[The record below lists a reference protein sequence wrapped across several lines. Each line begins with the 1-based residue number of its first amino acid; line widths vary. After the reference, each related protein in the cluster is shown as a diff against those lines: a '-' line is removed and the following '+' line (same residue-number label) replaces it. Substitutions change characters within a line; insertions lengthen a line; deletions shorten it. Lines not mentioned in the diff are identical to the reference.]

1 MKIYGKIGA
10 VLTAAAMVVSMSIAQ
25 VGAVVGSK
33 PHSDLY
39 SFRMTENGTLAL
51 TNCSGKAAIP
61 ERYPDD
67 MEYFVDDPYL
77 PGGTTPDYSGIAVTA
92 IDDWA
97 FANNKFIETA
107 DVPGTIRSVGKGA
120 FYNCVNLKSATLP
133 AGVTELAANTFEK
146 CLYLENVRLGN
157 QLKTIGDEA
166 FYDCRR
172 LKSLDIPQTVTAIG
186 DEAFTNCRSMT
197 TLVIPEG
204 VQKIGSEDIV
214 GFGMFENCKALEEIT
229 IPETV
234 GYIQPNAFEGCKN
247 VMLLGENDS
256 YSQQYAISHQ
266 LPFKAIVVPDN
277 LVGDVNSDEK
287 VDVTDASEA
296 QLAVAELTTLTAR
309 QAKAADVNHDG
320 VVDVIDVTLIQLY
333 AAEMIDSF

>member
-1 MKIYGKIGA
+1 M
-10 VLTAAAMVVSMSIAQ
+10 
-25 VGAVVGSK
+25 
-33 PHSDLY
+33 
-39 SFRMTENGTLAL
+39 
-51 TNCSGKAAIP
+51 
-61 ERYPDD
+61 
-67 MEYFVDDPYL
+67 
-77 PGGTTPDYSGIAVTA
+77 
-92 IDDWA
+92 
-97 FANNKFIETA
+97 
-107 DVPGTIRSVGKGA
+107 
-120 FYNCVNLKSATLP
+120 
-133 AGVTELAANTFEK
+133 TELAANTFEK

-287 VDVTDASEA
+287 VDVTDASEV